1 MRLLLLI
8 GILFFSVS
16 GNSQSGFK
24 IFYETDMSDIP
35 LIINGHF
42 VKRPLSHSRIVFNDS
57 MSFSYGLGTDTK
69 DPMKKSKNYG
79 SKVIHHSVLS
89 FKNSDICYIGVANSR
104 DKKSFFV
111 LDTLK
116 KQDWTFTNDS
126 KLIVGFKC
134 KKAFCIK
141 SGTDSLFA
149 WYTDEIPLPFGPT
162 RSRGLPGLVLEIYE
176 QTYNGVIHTTAIKIE
191 KEDFTIGVSAGIK
204 VIPRTELKKGE
215 K

>member
-1 MRLLLLI
+1 MRLLLLM

-24 IFYETDMSDIP
+24 IYYETDMSDIP
-35 LIINGHF
+35 LVINWKF
-42 VKRPLSHSRIVFNDS
+42 VKRPLSHSRVVFNDS
-57 MSFSYGLGTDTK
+57 MSFSYGLGTGTK

-89 FKNSDICYIGVANSR
+89 FKNSDTCYIGVANSTR
-104 DKKSFFV
+104 KKSFFV

-116 KQDWTFTNDS
+116 KRDWTFTEDS
-126 KLIVGFKC
+126 KLIIGFKC

-149 WYTDEIPLPFGPT
+149 WYTDEIPLPFGLS
-162 RSRGLPGLVLEIYE
+162 RYRGLPGLVLEIYE
-176 QTYNGVIHTTAIKIE
+176 QTYNGVIHTTAIKIK
-191 KEDFTIGVSAGIK
+191 KEDFTIGISADIK
-204 VIPRTELKKGE
+204 VIPLSELKKKE